1 MIMSV
6 CLWVPVLQM
15 SWNVTAGQHKGTDRP
30 KARRRLHFWAAVW
43 NVKKKKQKITPSAEP
58 SEDIQLFCWSSL
70 HGGLRARTS
79 VPCKGCSSQATA
91 ELPWAS
97 WGDQER
103 CVCLPVRVHVCKGV
117 MKYYVSCSSTHWLPY
132 PICSARL
139 SVPNKREPV
148 GTSPSDSVSHT
159 YVCDTFYRQRYAT
172 CLWTFVCK
180 INYDYFF
187 TGLCGICVCMCMKP
201 GLLKYDIYECKVLIE
216 YTVWLS
222 PIFALFLFARRV
234 FWYDGGSTEAVSWK
248 RNWTGKLFND
258 NRGCICAY
266 LIHSITSKQ

>member
-6 CLWVPVLQM
+6 CLWVPEQQM
-15 SWNVTAGQHKGTDRP
+15 SWNVTAGLHEGTDRP
-30 KARRRLHFWAAVW
+30 KAKEEASLLGCCVKCEE
-43 NVKKKKQKITPSAEP
+43 KKKTTPSAEP
-58 SEDIQLFCWSSL
+58 SEDIQLFYWNSL
-70 HGGLRARTS
+70 HAGLKARTS

-97 WGDQER
+97 WGDQAR
-103 CVCLPVRVHVCKGV
+103 RVCLPVCIHVCKGV
-117 MKYYVSCSSTHWLPY
+117 MKYYVSCSSTRWLPY

-159 YVCDTFYRQRYAT
+159 SVCDTPKICYVPLNI
-172 CLWTFVCK
+172 CLQ
-180 INYDYFF
+180 NRLSLFF
-187 TGLCGICVCMCMKP
+187 GRSMCLCMCMKP
-201 GLLKYDIYECKVLIE
+201 GFFNILYDIYECGVLIE
-216 YTVWLS
+216 YTLRLS

-234 FWYDGGSTEAVSWK
+234 FWYDGGSTEAVGGK
-248 RNWTGKLFND
+248 RKWTGKLFND